1 MFKTCYSPRYY
12 AHTPTNSMEKLTAVA
27 NALAH
32 EQITDLIDPGII
44 EPERLYSVHNPDY
57 VDAFIAGQKPLA
69 SMQGFKKWN
78 EQLRD
83 AILSVQAGQLK
94 AAELAWQEGIS
105 ANIAQGFHHAVYDH
119 GNAFCTFNGLALVAK
134 QFPDKKIFILDC
146 DQHGGN
152 GTAEYTRFI
161 PNLFNFSIYGLAF
174 GCATYEQSIT
184 RHIHP
189 KTGNFDEYTQAVF
202 DGFEH
207 AQEWGADLIIYQAGM
222 DCHRKDR
229 FGSKWF
235 STDLLYDRDQLVFA
249 LAKKHKFPLMFVL
262 AGGYQKL
269 DELVPLHVNTFKAAN
284 SIYFPELYLEPCH

>member
-229 FGSKWF
+229 YGCGVYNRN
-235 STDLLYDRDQLVFA
+235 LLRHLHSVRFR
-249 LAKKHKFPLMFVL
+249 HKRHLSH
-262 AGGYQKL
+262 GG
-269 DELVPLHVNTFKAAN
+269 
-284 SIYFPELYLEPCH
+284 